1 MMNFATWLRAKLDNV
16 NPGNN
21 ARVTPDLGETKNVL
35 KTSFLD
41 NAINTLEAIDGTIA
55 NAGAAA
61 NVTASRPGMAA
72 ASIMGAPLIP
82 YAGRIVT
89 GLASKFEPIQ
99 AGLWAIDAGRSVFDA
114 EYRKRH
120 LDALKMLEKGKKNSV
135 LGGAGDGKNFNLTAA
150 LQTLEHPTATGG
162 ALIRYAQESAED
174 LKKAKQSDKGSTKEV
189 ANKKIKEQ
197 RELVDLIKYLSQNDS
212 FLGGSNTNSERSI
225 TTAKAYFK

>member
-1 MMNFATWLRAKLDNV
+1 
-16 NPGNN
+16 
-21 ARVTPDLGETKNVL
+21 
-35 KTSFLD
+35 
-41 NAINTLEAIDGTIA
+41 
-55 NAGAAA
+55 
-61 NVTASRPGMAA
+61 
-72 ASIMGAPLIP
+72 
-82 YAGRIVT
+82 
-89 GLASKFEPIQ
+89 
-99 AGLWAIDAGRSVFDA
+99 LWAIDAGRSVFDA

-120 LDALKMLEKGKKNSV
+120 FDALKMLEKGKKNSV

-174 LKKAKQSDKGSTKEV
+174 LKKAKQSDKGSIKEV